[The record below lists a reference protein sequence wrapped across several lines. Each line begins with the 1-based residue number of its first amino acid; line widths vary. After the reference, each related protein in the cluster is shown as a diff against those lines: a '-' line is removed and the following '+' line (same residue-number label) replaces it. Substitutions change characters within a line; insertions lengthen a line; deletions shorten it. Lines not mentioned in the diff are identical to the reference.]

1 MTGEEF
7 IFLSK
12 HASGQT
18 EAAAAR
24 YGHRKEVCVRNTGHC
39 QTVRVQSAHCQPH
52 KEKRKD

>member
-18 EAAAAR
+18 ETQPQPITDTE
-24 YGHRKEVCVRNTGHC
+24 RKYVYIG
-39 QTVRVQSAHCQPH
+39 
-52 KEKRKD
+52 